1 MSCPG
6 PRREHFVCLSSPHA
20 RKRTPLPKSY
30 QTTRHDTH
38 THTHTHTQRPSAG
51 SMSTTQLITMMSIL
65 GMDYLGPEMSN
76 KSPKIVYHAFV
87 KTNTIWK
94 ALPRLCSKYPPQK
107 RTHPLH
113 VSRKV
118 CPGLASAPPFR
129 ISFSAETIER
139 SVAIKSVDLA
149 RMRLP
154 ATSIMMTR
162 NITATRKRSS
172 HSHAKVCDTNDR
184 CKHNARRQKE

>member
-1 MSCPG
+1 MHGNEP
-6 PRREHFVCLSSPHA
+6 HSPNYI
-20 RKRTPLPKSY
+20 KPLDM
-30 QTTRHDTH
+30 THTH

-118 CPGLASAPPFR
+118 CPVLASAPPFR

-139 SVAIKSVDLA
+139 SVAIKSVDLTH
-149 RMRLP
+149 MGLP
-154 ATSIMMTR
+154 TTS
-162 NITATRKRSS
+162 NITTTRKRSS
-172 HSHAKVCDTNDR
+172 DSHAKVCDANHR
-184 CKHNARRQKE
+184 CSHEE